1 MNKLSIIVFALFGA
15 TCVMADEVIT
25 IEWNVIGIQD
35 AQFNIEGGGGI
46 EKLTLDTRW
55 STYGAANGV
64 LLLDTGL
71 SITATGTCF
80 FATNGIFCDL
90 NVRGSTVILV
100 LDSDTGSG
108 EISVI
113 SEAGF
118 LIQDGA
124 AVLKSIN

>member
-15 TCVMADEVIT
+15 TCVMADEVT
-25 IEWNVIGIQD
+25 TVEWDIIGIQD
-35 AQFNIEGGGGI
+35 AQFNILNGGGI

-55 STYGAANGV
+55 STYGAANGAI
-64 LLLDTGL
+64 LLDTGFT
-71 SITATGTCF
+71 ITATGSCF
-80 FATNGIFCDL
+80 FGTNGIFCDL
-90 NVRGSTVILV
+90 NVRGSTVVLV

-118 LIQDGA
+118 QIQDGA